1 MRLPNDRLVLQ
12 DKELWETYQTY
23 VNKFLK
29 AADPSLQDDDINRA
43 VGLLWTNAFACSNGG
58 QC

>member
-1 MRLPNDRLVLQ
+1 MTDWSLQ

-29 AADPSLQDDDINRA
+29 AADPSLQDEDINRA

-58 QC
+58 Q

>member
-1 MRLPNDRLVLQ
+1 MVTLLPHLSPQ

-29 AADPSLQDDDINRA
+29 SADPSLKDEDINRA

-58 QC
+58 IT